1 MEKIVVLDGYAL
13 NPGDLDWSALAAL
26 GDLTVYD
33 RTPSEQVV
41 SRAQG
46 CRVVLTNKTVIGRD
60 EMAQLPELRMI
71 GVLAT
76 GYNIVDVEAA
86 AEAGI
91 AVCNVPA
98 YSSASV
104 AQLVFGYILEWMSQV
119 RSHSES
125 VSAGKWAACPDFSY
139 TLAPLHELAGKTLGI
154 VGFGRIG
161 QTCAQIARG
170 FCMKVMAV
178 PHSPGMASADGV
190 ELLSLD
196 EMLKQ
201 ADFVSLHCPLT
212 VETKNLVNADFL
224 RKMKPGSYLIN
235 TARGPLVDESALAD
249 ALRSGHLAGAA
260 ADVLSVEPPTAE
272 NPLLSAPN
280 MLITPHLAWAT
291 VEARKRLMDITVKNV
306 AGFLA
311 GKIINKV
318 N

>member
-1 MEKIVVLDGYAL
+1 MEKIAVLDGFAL
-13 NPGDLDWSALAAL
+13 NPGDLDWTALAEL
-26 GDLTVYD
+26 GELTVYD
-33 RTPSEQVV
+33 RTPPELVV
-41 SRAQG
+41 SRSQG
-46 CRVVLTNKTVIGRD
+46 CRVVLTNKTVIGRA

-76 GYNIVDVEAA
+76 GYNIVDVDAA
-86 AEAGI
+86 AENGI

-119 RSHSES
+119 RNHSTS
-125 VSAGKWAACPDFSY
+125 VFAGKWTACPDFSY

-170 FCMKVMAV
+170 FGMNVLAV
-178 PHSPGMASADGV
+178 PHIPGKVQMDGV
-190 ELLSLD
+190 KQVVLD
-196 EMLKQ
+196 EMLEQ
-201 ADFVSLHCPLT
+201 ADFVTLHCPLT
-212 VETKNLVNADFL
+212 AETRNLVDGNFL

-235 TARGPLVDESALAD
+235 TARGPLVDESALA
-249 ALRSGHLAGAA
+249 ASLQNGHLAGAA
-260 ADVLSVEPPTAE
+260 ADVLSVEPPTAD

-291 VEARKRLMDITVKNV
+291 VEARKRLMAVTVENV
-306 AGFLA
+306 AGFFA

>member
-1 MEKIVVLDGYAL
+1 
-13 NPGDLDWSALAAL
+13 
-26 GDLTVYD
+26 
-33 RTPSEQVV
+33 
-41 SRAQG
+41 
-46 CRVVLTNKTVIGRD
+46 
-60 EMAQLPELRMI
+60 
-71 GVLAT
+71 
-76 GYNIVDVEAA
+76 
-86 AEAGI
+86 
-91 AVCNVPA
+91 
-98 YSSASV
+98 
-104 AQLVFGYILEWMSQV
+104 
-119 RSHSES
+119 
-125 VSAGKWAACPDFSY
+125 
-139 TLAPLHELAGKTLGI
+139 
-154 VGFGRIG
+154 
-161 QTCAQIARG
+161 
-170 FCMKVMAV
+170 MKVMAV

>member
-1 MEKIVVLDGYAL
+1 MEKIAVLDGWAL
-13 NPGDLDWSALAAL
+13 NPGDLDWTALAEL

-33 RTPSEQVV
+33 RTPPELVV
-41 SRAQG
+41 PRAKG
-46 CRVVLTNKTVIGRD
+46 CRVVLTNKTVIGRE

-76 GYNIVDVEAA
+76 GYNIVDVDAA
-86 AEAGI
+86 AESGI
-91 AVCNVPA
+91 TVCNVPA

-119 RSHSES
+119 REHSES
-125 VSAGKWAACPDFSY
+125 VLAGKWTACPDFSY

-170 FCMKVMAV
+170 FGMDVLAV
-178 PHSPGMASADGV
+178 PHTPGNVQIDGV
-190 ELLSLD
+190 KQVSLE
-196 EMLKQ
+196 EMLPQ
-201 ADFVSLHCPLT
+201 ADFITLHCPLT

-235 TARGPLVDESALAD
+235 TARGPLVDEAALAE

-260 ADVLSVEPPTAE
+260 ADVLSVEPPTAD

-291 VEARKRLMDITVKNV
+291 VEARKRLMDVTVSNV
-306 AGFLA
+306 AGFSA
-311 GKIINKV
+311 GNIVNKV

>member
-1 MEKIVVLDGYAL
+1 MENIAVLDGFAL
-13 NPGDLDWSALAAL
+13 NPGDLDWASLAEL
-26 GDLTVYD
+26 GKLTVYD
-33 RTPSEQVV
+33 RTPPELVV
-41 SRAQG
+41 SRSLG

-60 EMAQLPELRMI
+60 EMAQLPDLRMI

-76 GYNIVDVEAA
+76 GYNIVDVDAA

-98 YSSASV
+98 YSSVSV

-119 RSHSES
+119 RKHSES
-125 VSAGKWAACPDFSY
+125 VLAGKWTACPDFSY

-170 FCMKVMAV
+170 FGMDVLAV
-178 PHSPGMASADGV
+178 PHSPGKVQLDGV
-190 ELLSLD
+190 KQVSLE
-196 EMLKQ
+196 EMLPQ
-201 ADFVSLHCPLT
+201 ADFVTLHCPLT
-212 VETKNLVNADFL
+212 AETRNLVDADFL
-224 RKMKPGSYLIN
+224 RMMKPGSYLIN

-249 ALRSGHLAGAA
+249 ALRNGHLAGAA
-260 ADVLSVEPPTAE
+260 ADVLSVEPPPAD
-272 NPLLSAPN
+272 NPLLAAPN
-280 MLITPHLAWAT
+280 MLITPHLAWAS

-306 AGFLA
+306 AGFLT
-311 GKIINKV
+311 GRIINKV

>member
-1 MEKIVVLDGYAL
+1 MEKIAVLDGFAL
-13 NPGDLDWSALAAL
+13 NPGDLNWDDLAKL

-33 RTPSEQVV
+33 RTPPELVV
-41 SRAQG
+41 ARAQD
-46 CRVVLTNKTVIGRD
+46 CRVVLTNKTVIGRA

-76 GYNIVDVEAA
+76 GFNIVDVDAA

-119 RSHSES
+119 RAHSES
-125 VSAGKWAACPDFSY
+125 VFAGKWTACPDFSY

-170 FCMKVMAV
+170 FGMNVLAV
-178 PHSPGMASADGV
+178 PHTPGKVPFDGV
-190 ELLSLD
+190 AQVSLD
-196 EMLKQ
+196 EMLPQ
-201 ADFVSLHCPLT
+201 ADFVTLHCPLT
-212 VETKNLVNADFL
+212 AETKNLVNADFL
-224 RKMKPGSYLIN
+224 RKMKQGSYLIN
-235 TARGPLVDESALAD
+235 TARGPLVNETALAEV
-249 ALRSGHLAGAA
+249 LRSGHLAGAA
-260 ADVLSVEPPTAE
+260 ADVLSVEPPTAD
-272 NPLLSAPN
+272 NPLLSAPH

-291 VEARKRLMDITVKNV
+291 VEARKRLMAVTVENV

-311 GKIINKV
+311 GKTINQV

>member
-1 MEKIVVLDGYAL
+1 MENIAVLDGFAL
-13 NPGDLDWSALAAL
+13 NPGDLNWASLAEL
-26 GDLTVYD
+26 GKLTVYD
-33 RTPSEQVV
+33 RTPPELVV
-41 SRAQG
+41 SRSLG

-60 EMAQLPELRMI
+60 EMAQLPDLRMI

-76 GYNIVDVEAA
+76 GYNIVDVDAA

-119 RSHSES
+119 RKHSES
-125 VSAGKWAACPDFSY
+125 VLAGKWTACPDFSY

-170 FCMKVMAV
+170 FGMDVLAV
-178 PHSPGMASADGV
+178 PHSPGKVQLDGV
-190 ELLSLD
+190 KQVSLE
-196 EMLKQ
+196 EMLPQ
-201 ADFVSLHCPLT
+201 ADFVTLHCPLT
-212 VETKNLVNADFL
+212 AETKNLVDADFL
-224 RKMKPGSYLIN
+224 RMMKPGSYLIN
-235 TARGPLVDESALAD
+235 TARGSLVDESALAD
-249 ALRSGHLAGAA
+249 ALRNGHLAGAA
-260 ADVLSVEPPTAE
+260 ADVLSVEPPPAD
-272 NPLLSAPN
+272 NPLLAAPN
-280 MLITPHLAWAT
+280 MLITPHLAWAS

-306 AGFLA
+306 AGFLT
-311 GKIINKV
+311 GRIINKV

>member
-1 MEKIVVLDGYAL
+1 MEKIVVLDGFAL
-13 NPGDLDWSALAAL
+13 NPGDLDWAALAEL

-33 RTPSEQVV
+33 RTPPELVAARS
-41 SRAQG
+41 QG
-46 CRVVLTNKTVIGRD
+46 CRVVLTNKTVIGR
-60 EMAQLPELRMI
+60 EEIAQLPELRMI

-76 GYNIVDVEAA
+76 GYNIVDVDAA

-91 AVCNVPA
+91 TVCNVPA

-119 RSHSES
+119 RNHSDS
-125 VSAGKWAACPDFSY
+125 VFAGKWTVCPDFSY

-154 VGFGRIG
+154 VGFGQIG

-170 FCMKVMAV
+170 FGMDVLAV
-178 PHSPGMASADGV
+178 PHTPGKVQIDGV
-190 ELLSLD
+190 KQVSLA
-196 EMLKQ
+196 EMLPQ
-201 ADFVSLHCPLT
+201 ADFVTLHCPLT
-212 VETKNLVNADFL
+212 AETRQLVDADFL

-235 TARGPLVDESALAD
+235 TARGPLVDESALAE

-260 ADVLSVEPPTAE
+260 ADVLSAEPPAAD

-280 MLITPHLAWAT
+280 MLITQHLAWAS
-291 VEARKRLMDITVKNV
+291 VEARTRLMDITVNNV
-306 AGFLA
+306 AGFLT